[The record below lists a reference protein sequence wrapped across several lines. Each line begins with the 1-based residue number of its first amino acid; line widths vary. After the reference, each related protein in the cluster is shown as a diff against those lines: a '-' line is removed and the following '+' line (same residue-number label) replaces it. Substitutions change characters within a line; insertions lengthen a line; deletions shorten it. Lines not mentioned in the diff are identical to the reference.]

1 QADRQV
7 EMISI
12 KLSPFRGDQPAPSV
26 STNGFALTINGEVF
40 DFSPLQAGQAL
51 PATAVNSEWFTDE
64 ITRAGDTL
72 FVTLRLP
79 YGLNPS
85 DAVAFPDPIRVTK
98 AGTVKLPLDA
108 GPDLA
113 ELPWAAASVE
123 AP

>member
-1 QADRQV
+1 
-7 EMISI
+7 MITI
-12 KLSPFRGDQPAPSV
+12 KLSPFRGDQSAPSV
-26 STNGFALTINGEVF
+26 SVNGFALTIDGETF
-40 DFSPLQAGQAL
+40 DFSPLQDGQAL
-51 PATAVNSEWFTDE
+51 PATAVDSEWFTDE
-64 ITRAGDTL
+64 ISRAGDTL

-85 DAVAFPDPIRVTK
+85 DAVAFPDPILVTK

-113 ELPWAAASVE
+113 KLPWAAASEE